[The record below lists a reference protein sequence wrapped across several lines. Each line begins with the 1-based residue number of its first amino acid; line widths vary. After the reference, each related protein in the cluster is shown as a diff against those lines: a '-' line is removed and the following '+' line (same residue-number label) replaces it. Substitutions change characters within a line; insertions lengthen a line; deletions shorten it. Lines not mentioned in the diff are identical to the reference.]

1 MINHPYY
8 RSHNLEEIKEN
19 CYDLNVEIDNGDGK
33 KPFVMAIIYKK
44 PVTAQEMDIY
54 NTIESI
60 IKNDDPNEAEK
71 EFLIMDTILE
81 SRIQQLMINKPDDFD
96 KIYGRYIFYLNYVKD
111 IKLDHMLGT
120 SSKDKKIDW

>member
-1 MINHPYY
+1 MAMA
-8 RSHNLEEIKEN
+8 
-19 CYDLNVEIDNGDGK
+19 K